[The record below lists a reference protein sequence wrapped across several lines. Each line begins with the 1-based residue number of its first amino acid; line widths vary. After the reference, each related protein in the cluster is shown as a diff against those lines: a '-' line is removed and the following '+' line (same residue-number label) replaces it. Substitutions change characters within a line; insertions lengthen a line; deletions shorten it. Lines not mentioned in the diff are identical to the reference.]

1 VLPEIEHP
9 KKRLYVLAFAET
21 GNRTQ
26 AAEIAGV
33 GRTTPY
39 SRDWREDLVLQAAL
53 RQAEEAAADLLEREA
68 FRRAVEGVEEPVGW
82 YKGKPGGMVRK
93 YSDVLA
99 IFLLKGLRPDRYKD
113 RVEMRGALANLDL
126 NLLPDE
132 AIDRIANGEPVM
144 AVLASMVP
152 RGALKPA
159 QPVDTGEA
167 QVLLRR
173 AWRTIK
179 RGDTC

>member
-39 SRDWREDLVLQAAL
+39 SREWREDLVLQAAL

-68 FRRAVEGVEEPVGW
+68 FRRAVEGVEKPTGW
-82 YKGKPGGMVRK
+82 YQGQPGGMVRE
-93 YSDVLA
+93 YSDVLT
-99 IFLLKGLRPDRYKD
+99 IFLLKGLRPERYQD
-113 RVEMRGALANLDL
+113 RVHMRGALANLDL

-132 AIDRIANGEPVM
+132 AIDRIANGENVM

-152 RGALKPA
+152 RA
-159 QPVDTGEA
+159 GEA
-167 QVLLRR
+167 VPGLLKAPSEPSEVGGRPPRR
-173 AWRTIK
+173 P
-179 RGDTC
+179 GG